1 MSSAGVKITEESML
15 QNDTMPI
22 DEERYKQEIQR
33 LQMRVFM
40 LENER
45 RMLRQR
51 LKEHEKVNLH

>member
-1 MSSAGVKITEESML
+1 VKITEESML